1 MWKNIQL
8 QQNSNNISTI
18 CIARSVVWKAQVEQV
33 AAGRTERLLSVEDVD
48 VIPGT
53 SWATNY
59 SDIKTHSCCQR
70 HTNYHTELILFGFS

>member
-1 MWKNIQL
+1 MWKNMQL

-18 CIARSVVWKAQVEQV
+18 RIARSVVWKAQVEQI
-33 AAGRTERLLSVEDVD
+33 AAGCTERLLSVEDVD
-48 VIPGT
+48 VILGT

-70 HTNYHTELILFGFS
+70 HTNDHTELILFGFS